1 MAMIMVVVIP
11 VMVVAMI
18 MMVVTPVVV
27 VTIVVPVVLVMLLA
41 PVIARFLTMHFP
53 LVFFMCAHFPTEV
66 LFTLMLVECTTGR
79 IYVVIPAIG
88 YKVDG
93 SATGVVFVTMFRPVP
108 LVAPWHV

>member
-18 MMVVTPVVV
+18 MMVVTAV
-27 VTIVVPVVLVMLLA
+27 VTIVGPVVLVMLLA

-66 LFTLMLVECTTGR
+66 RFTLMLVECTTGR

-93 SATGVVFVTMFRPVP
+93 SAAGVVFVTMFRPVP
-108 LVAPWHV
+108 LVARWHV

>member
-11 VMVVAMI
+11 VMVVA
-18 MMVVTPVVV
+18 

-41 PVIARFLTMHFP
+41 PVIARFLSMHFP